1 VDHRRRCRARLCG
14 GGWWQRGKVARQ
26 EACSPAA
33 KTPNPADRPRRCPS
47 PIVQPH
53 RRLRRGPAS
62 SHKRPSRQRTAQGY
76 RSDTISQDPPGDR
89 RLRYDRSLQR
99 RRPRRTRPPAPA
111 RCAAVTPC
119 RGQAARCVAARGRFE
134 FGGCDSGQAR
144 PATVDART
152 AAGPSARTRCRPGR
166 QRSRP
171 PPRRFAV
178 ETTTRRKGRYHEVSR
193 PDLHARWRTTDVTG
207 GGGGN
212 HDRVKAVRSGEH
224 RRRT

>member
-1 VDHRRRCRARLCG
+1 MRHDRRRVRRGRASGPVTTGWHGSAARADQVDHRRRCRARLCG
-14 GGWWQRGKVARQ
+14 GGWWQTGRVA
-26 EACSPAA
+26 
-33 KTPNPADRPRRCPS
+33 
-47 PIVQPH
+47 
-53 RRLRRGPAS
+53 
-62 SHKRPSRQRTAQGY
+62 SHQRPSRQRTAQGY

-119 RGQAARCVAARGRFE
+119 RGQVARCVAARGRFG
-134 FGGCDSGQAR
+134 FGGRASGQTR

-152 AAGPSARTRCRPGR
+152 AAGPSARTSCRPGR

-171 PPRRFAV
+171 PPRRFAA
-178 ETTTRRKGRYHEVSR
+178 ETTTGRKGRYHEVSR
-193 PDLHARWRTTDVTG
+193 PDLHARWRTTDVAG

-212 HDRVKAVRSGEH
+212 HDRVKAVGSGEH